1 MTYTPLQI
9 EIIKKF
15 GRKELTEGCIFS
27 HSSGRYMTY
36 ICDWWR
42 TDVIYFLDR
51 NRVETYE
58 YPSIYFEI
66 LWHLP
71 HLEDILEVLYENDI
85 WVTLWNMHKKSIILD
100 FLNETDDLCKTRE
113 IDYDWIKEP
122 LEQDEKVLKE
132 LLEVVANQK

>member
-1 MTYTPLQI
+1 MTPLQI

-71 HLEDILEVLYENDI
+71 HLEDIFRVAEESGLSYTLFGGRIISSIQFHINDDKDIIMAYEPS
-85 WVTLWNMHKKSIILD
+85 L
-100 FLNETDDLCKTRE
+100 
-113 IDYDWIKEP
+113 P
-122 LEQDEKVLKE
+122 LIEQDESTLSQ
-132 LLEVVANQK
+132 LLSLFK